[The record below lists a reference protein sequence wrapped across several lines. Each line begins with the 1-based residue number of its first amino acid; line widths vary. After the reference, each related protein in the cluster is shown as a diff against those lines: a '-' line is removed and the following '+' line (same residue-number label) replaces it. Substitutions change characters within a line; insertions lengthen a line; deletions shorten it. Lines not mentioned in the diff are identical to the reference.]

1 MFGQVYKTPEEQFM
15 IVPNRRMNIVHIL
28 KPMPDGSTRILE
40 VLVKNT
46 PCTHAV
52 ELQLSTFG
60 ACIGTDPE

>member
-1 MFGQVYKTPEEQFM
+1 M

-46 PCTHAV
+46 PCTYVLLSCTCGVCV
-52 ELQLSTFG
+52 ES
-60 ACIGTDPE
+60 DPE